1 MSDKKIVFEDGYA
14 YERMMGVWS
23 QIVGKEFIEW
33 LNPKGGQSWIDI
45 GCGTGAFTAQIAELC
60 APSQLL
66 GIDPSEHQI
75 EFARKRSL
83 AHSATFQTGD
93 ATDLPCEPSSFDV
106 ATMALVLFFLP
117 DPVLGMAEMKRVV
130 KSEGTL
136 AAYVWDIPGEGL
148 PIDPIHAEFRKRG
161 IDYPLP
167 PSSDVSNIDK
177 LEKLWTE
184 EGIDSIECKQI
195 KVSRSFKNFDEFWDI
210 NASVQAVTIVFDELN
225 PQIIAEIRSNV
236 EKELD
241 YDSVGSTIIRGHA
254 NAIKGIV

>member
-1 MSDKKIVFEDGYA
+1 MSEKKIVFEDGNA

-33 LNPKGGQSWIDI
+33 LNPKSGQSWIDI
-45 GCGTGAFTAQIAELC
+45 GCGTGAFTAQIAKLC
-60 APSQLL
+60 SPSQLL
-66 GIDPSEHQI
+66 GIEPSEHQI
-75 EFARKRSL
+75 EFARKRSM

-136 AAYVWDIPGEGL
+136 AAYVWDIPGGGL
-148 PIDPIHAEFRKRG
+148 PHEWLQREFRKRE

-167 PSSDVSNIDK
+167 PSSDVSRMDE

-184 EGIDSIECKQI
+184 EGIQSIECKQI
-195 KVSRSFKNFDEFWDI
+195 KVSRSFKNFEEFWNI
-210 NASVQAVTIVFDELN
+210 NASVQAVTTVLDELS
-225 PQIIAEIRSNV
+225 PQTVTEIRSNI
-236 EKELD
+236 ERELG
-241 YDSVGSTIIRGHA
+241 YDSNGSVTVHGHA

>member
-1 MSDKKIVFEDGYA
+1 MSDKKIVFEDGNA

-75 EFARKRSL
+75 EFARKRSM

-136 AAYVWDIPGEGL
+136 AAYVLDIPGEGL

-210 NASVQAVTIVFDELN
+210 NASVQAVTTVFDELN

-241 YDSVGSTIIRGHA
+241 YDSDGSTIIRGHA

>member
-1 MSDKKIVFEDGYA
+1 MNDKKIVFEDGNA

-33 LNPKGGQSWIDI
+33 MNPTSGQSWIDI

-60 APSQLL
+60 SPSQLL

-75 EFARKRSL
+75 EFARKRSM
-83 AHSATFQTGD
+83 AHSAIFQTGD

-136 AAYVWDIPGEGL
+136 AAYVWDIPGGGL
-148 PIDPIHAEFRKRG
+148 PHEWLQREFRKRE

-167 PSSDVSNIDK
+167 PSSDVSRMDE

-184 EGIDSIECKQI
+184 EGIQSIECKQF
-195 KVSRSFKNFDEFWDI
+195 RATRTFANFE
-210 NASVQAVTIVFDELN
+210 ELWN
-225 PQIIAEIRSNV
+225 LTVKAPAFSGVLDDLTPEVISDIRSTV
-236 EKELD
+236 ENELKQSSSG
-241 YDSVGSTIIRGHA
+241 SVSIHAHA

>member
-1 MSDKKIVFEDGYA
+1 MSDKKIVFEDGNA

-33 LNPKGGQSWIDI
+33 LNPTSGQSWIDI

-60 APSQLL
+60 SPSKLL
-66 GIDPSEHQI
+66 GIDPSEAQI
-75 EFARKRSL
+75 EFARKRSITQR
-83 AHSATFQTGD
+83 ATFQAGD

-136 AAYVWDIPGEGL
+136 AAYVWDIPGKGL

-161 IDYPLP
+161 IEYPLP
-167 PSSDVSNIDK
+167 PSSDVSNIDQ

-184 EGIDSIECKQI
+184 EGIQSIECKQI

-210 NASVQAVTIVFDELN
+210 NASVQAVTTVFDELN
-225 PQIIAEIRSNV
+225 PQIIADIRSNV

-241 YDSVGSTIIRGHA
+241 YDSDGFAIIRGHA

>member
-1 MSDKKIVFEDGYA
+1 MSEKTIVYNDGSA
-14 YERMMGVWS
+14 YEKMMGVWS
-23 QIVGKEFIEW
+23 QLLGTQFIEW
-33 LNPKGGQSWIDI
+33 LNPKDGQSWIDI

-60 APSQLL
+60 SPSQLL

-75 EFARKRSL
+75 EFARKRSM
-83 AHSATFQTGD
+83 AHSAIFQTGD

-106 ATMALVLFFLP
+106 ATMALVLFFLL
-117 DPVLGMAEMKRVV
+117 DPVLGMTEMKRVV

-167 PSSDVSNIDK
+167 PNSDVSNIDK
-177 LEKLWTE
+177 LKILWTE
-184 EGIDSIECKQI
+184 AGLRSLECKQI
-195 KVSRSFKNFDEFWDI
+195 KVSRSFKNFEEFWNI
-210 NASVQAVTIVFDELN
+210 NASVQAVTTVLDELS
-225 PQIIAEIRSNV
+225 PQTVIEIRSNV
-236 EKELD
+236 ERELD
-241 YDSVGSTIIRGHA
+241 YDSNGSVVVHGHA

>member
-1 MSDKKIVFEDGYA
+1 MSDKKIVFEDGNA

-33 LNPKGGQSWIDI
+33 LNPTSGQSWIDI
-45 GCGTGAFTAQIAELC
+45 GCGTGAFTAQIADFC
-60 APSQLL
+60 SPSQLL
-66 GIDPSEHQI
+66 GIDASEHQI
-75 EFARKRSL
+75 EFARKRSI
-83 AHSATFQTGD
+83 AHLATFQTGN
-93 ATDLPCEPSSFDV
+93 ATDLPFEPSSFDV

-167 PSSDVSNIDK
+167 PSSDISNIDK
-177 LEKLWTE
+177 LEILWTE
-184 EGIDSIECKQI
+184 AGLRSLECKQI
-195 KVSRSFKNFDEFWDI
+195 KVNRSFKNFDEFWDI
-210 NASVQAVTIVFDELN
+210 NASVQAVTTVFDDLN
-225 PQIIAEIRSNV
+225 PQIIAEIRASV

-241 YDSVGSTIIRGHA
+241 YDSNGSVIVHGHA
-254 NAIKGIV
+254 NAIKGIA

>member
-1 MSDKKIVFEDGYA
+1 MSDKKIVFEDGNA

-33 LNPKGGQSWIDI
+33 LNPTSGQSWIDI
-45 GCGTGAFTAQIAELC
+45 GCGTGAFTAQIADFC
-60 APSQLL
+60 SPTQLL

-75 EFARKRSL
+75 EFARKRSM

-93 ATDLPCEPSSFDV
+93 ATALPCEPSSFDV

-117 DPVLGMAEMKRVV
+117 DPVLGIAEMKRVV

-161 IDYPLP
+161 INYPLP

-177 LEKLWTE
+177 LETLWTE
-184 EGIDSIECKQI
+184 AGLRSLECKQI
-195 KVSRSFKNFDEFWDI
+195 KVNRSFKNFDEFWDI
-210 NASVQAVTIVFDELN
+210 NASVQAVTTVFDDLN
-225 PQIIAEIRSNV
+225 PQIIAEIRASV

-241 YDSVGSTIIRGHA
+241 YGSNGSVIVHGHA
-254 NAIKGIV
+254 NAIKGIA